1 MTLSRVVASGG
12 QLASTLGI
20 RSLAAGLVQAHKA
33 AEPRISFR
41 LLLASNH
48 LASSLHAGM
57 PGSEARLLT
66 SEKSVGPLAGHPHA
80 AEERSFPP
88 RTSKDEDTTLRPRR
102 ETDPIVLF
110 PTESLRSMDASSP
123 RVSEA
128 EQLKARVPLS
138 LEALVPKL
146 VRRIAWSGDA
156 ESGTL
161 RLEIGSGELEGAT
174 LLVHAQDGRVRVRLD
189 LPPGMDPRPWRER
202 VVQRLASRQINADAV
217 EVT

>member
-1 MTLSRVVASGG
+1 MPSRVMASGG
-12 QLASTLGI
+12 QLPSTSEI
-20 RSLAAGLVQAHKA
+20 RSLATGLVQAHKA

-41 LLLASNH
+41 LLLAGKH
-48 LASSLHAGM
+48 PASSLLAGT
-57 PGSEARLLT
+57 PGSETRLRT
-66 SEKSVGPLAGHPHA
+66 SEKPAGPFAGDPHA

-88 RTSKDEDTTLRPRR
+88 RTAKDEDTTPRPRR

-110 PTESLRSMDASSP
+110 PAESLRSMEAP
-123 RVSEA
+123 LPQVPEA

-202 VVQRLASRQINADAV
+202 VVQRLASRQINTDAV